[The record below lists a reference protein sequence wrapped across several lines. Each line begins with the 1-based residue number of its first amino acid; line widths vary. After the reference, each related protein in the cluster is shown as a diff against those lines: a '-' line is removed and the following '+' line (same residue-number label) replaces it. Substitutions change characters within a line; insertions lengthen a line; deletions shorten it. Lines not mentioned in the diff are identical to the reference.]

1 MKLLLLVKIIR
12 VKTIKI
18 LKNPQTADLM
28 VHNIKHDY
36 DQQEDQMAA
45 IIRGHMYPTRKTL
58 RRREL
63 TVFQFFLNT
72 NFKIFFLN
80 FVKSKK

>member
-1 MKLLLLVKIIR
+1 M
-12 VKTIKI
+12 
-18 LKNPQTADLM
+18 NPKTADLM

-58 RRREL
+58 RRREIR
-63 TVFQFFLNT
+63 VFEFCRLDLLI
-72 NFKIFFLN
+72 K
-80 FVKSKK
+80 VKNPTLDHER